1 MLASGVAVLLIVVM
15 LFRSVEG
22 RNEAARRRE
31 ALLTTLER
39 LAEAQED
46 ALARDGRYASHLA
59 PSGGVDT
66 ALFEPTPGLVF
77 KFEPTGS
84 ASWRAVVRD
93 TGLRNEPRSCGIYR
107 GDAAASPHRAVV
119 TPGRPACW

>member
-1 MLASGVAVLLIVVM
+1 MLASGTALLLIVVM

-22 RNEAARRRE
+22 RSEVARRRE

-39 LAEAQED
+39 LSEAQED

-66 ALFEPTPGLVF
+66 AQFEPTPGLML
-77 KFEPTGS
+77 KFELMGS
-84 ASWRAVVRD
+84 SSWRAVVRD
-93 TGLRNEPRSCGIYR
+93 TALHVGPRSCGIFR

-119 TPGRPACW
+119 NPGSPACW